1 MPGGSEWV
9 FRKYIPKAVKN
20 MENFGMI
27 LADYAHKQ
35 VKLHSAARKILRWC
49 VKTAPPEFGETLQHG
64 KVYFGFLNDVP
75 VTVEEFIDGQFAK
88 YINNGGKCK
97 SLLPGDMKCFYQKA
111 QSLTHYSFE
120 PPKRKFMLLNIQG
133 SMYNLY
139 DPEIAT
145 SELLDGEGEIY
156 FFSGNLSEL
165 AISNF
170 LKEHWC
176 SGYRAML
183 ALGTLLSSNANLDE
197 DSEHAPCRYRG
208 KNVYCPSL

>member
-1 MPGGSEWV
+1 
-9 FRKYIPKAVKN
+9 

-120 PPKRKFMLLNIQG
+120 LPQRKFMLLNIQG
-133 SMYNLY
+133 SMYNLC

-156 FFSGNLSEL
+156 FFGE
-165 AISNF
+165 I
-170 LKEHWC
+170 
-176 SGYRAML
+176 Y
-183 ALGTLLSSNANLDE
+183 
-197 DSEHAPCRYRG
+197 
-208 KNVYCPSL
+208 PSLQFRAFWKNTGVVDIARCWH